1 MGRRRCKKWNSC
13 LMWFLSSVGAMCL
26 SISCIGAV
34 DEENVRSSKLVDVP
48 LSCSGKATGNA
59 VQDIANRHFLLVST
73 LDGKMSALDVRDN
86 GRLLW
91 SIDADS
97 RPLLSSSISNLEIMH
112 EGIPNRYIPSLD
124 GGLYRY
130 DGESIEAVPMTADT
144 LLSSS
149 FKIMDNTVMI
159 GSKDLKSYGI
169 DPKSGMIRY
178 TCTSDGC
185 SLFGDDIRDSD
196 DILIV
201 TRNTQTVRAVDS
213 RSGAEKWNF
222 SVGQHQA
229 SFIKGQRQV
238 ITTKMAEDEDISIV
252 TCPSSDDEGLQ
263 SDSFDGKLK
272 ILVPD
277 GVIVGLGAD
286 DNSIQWQQQFSTP
299 VANAW
304 MLHQGELQEVDMF
317 DNRHIPALSD
327 FQPKDNK
334 DFTPPL
340 LYMGMHHSQLYV
352 QPSPEMQERLS
363 MSSKYPTSLSNS
375 KAQHVPSVA
384 WKPYLNTASFR
395 TPHMMADRPQIAY
408 SEHDDKGT
416 CKEENNENAM
426 VVWTD
431 NYPFDTGYYLYQDR
445 VLTLNLQEHRSS
457 NDNKK
462 ANTLESMF
470 NDIPVSLWNWWK
482 EVLAISFFI
491 SIVVHFALMKLA
503 HSHSQGQNHNENAS
517 SNIIQRTNSEK
528 EIKEEEEDKSKM
540 PSRQNSN
547 ENKEYVSRY
556 LSDFDH
562 VQVLGKG
569 GFGIVYEAK
578 NKVDD
583 CLYAVKRIEIS
594 HSETS
599 KEKVMREVK
608 ALAKLDHMGIVRFFN
623 AWIETPPTGWQEGRD
638 KEIEDSECMSRPT
651 PCNSV
656 TKLET
661 KSCINQKKKSPFDN
675 LLNPFGCPN
684 LEFSYSQEERKGGS
698 REFYQSDFTEENE
711 DESGSF
717 SLSVGSPKDQFMA
730 GDEDTD
736 IVEFGLPETSDSVE
750 LSGNSSSS
758 NNNDIPDCL
767 WTNKSLK
774 HTNKSLKHTN
784 DNADHSDVFT
794 IVFEDSGCE
803 EKSSKS
809 SNGDSHVIDIHTNHS
824 DGSVFTRSSKSVTR
838 NADSLS
844 PRSDRASSTKNED
857 EHKEKGVQRLENSQP
872 KVYVYIQMQLCKRET
887 LKDWLNANSFNRD
900 KHFVLDIFD
909 QIVGAVEYIH
919 DCHLMHRDL
928 KPSNIFFALDGVVKV
943 GDFGLVTAL
952 VENQQTEEEYRNN
965 NNPFKKHTAQVG
977 TQLYMSPEQS
987 AASSYGQKVDIFA
1000 LGMILFELLYPF
1012 STQMERINTLLGVR
1026 CQNFPNRFIEE
1037 MPKEKNFVSLLVE
1050 KDPDQRP
1057 SARQIL
1063 DSNLLK
1069 EFESRRLPRRY
1080 RTISTSSS
1088 GSENQYNQFT

>member
-1 MGRRRCKKWNSC
+1 MFMGRRRGKKWNSC
-13 LMWFLSSVGAMCL
+13 LIWFLSSLGALCL
-26 SISCIGAV
+26 SVSCIGAAV
-34 DEENVRSSKLVDVP
+34 NEENVRSSKSVDVP
-48 LSCSGKATGNA
+48 MSCSAKATGNA
-59 VQDIANRHFLLVST
+59 VQDIANRHLILVST
-73 LDGKMSALDVRDN
+73 LDGKMSALDVKDN
-86 GRLLW
+86 GRMLW

-97 RPLLSSSISNLEIMH
+97 RPLLSSSISKLEIMH
-112 EGIPNRYIPSLD
+112 DGIPNRYIPSLD

-149 FKIMDNTVMI
+149 FRMMDNTVMI

-185 SLFGDDIRDSD
+185 SVFGEDITDSD
-196 DILIV
+196 DILII

-213 RSGAEKWNF
+213 RSGGEKWNF

-229 SFIKGQRQV
+229 SFIKGQRQA
-238 ITTKMAEDEDISIV
+238 ITTKMTEDEDISIV
-252 TCPSSDDEGLQ
+252 SCPSSEDEGVEF
-263 SDSFDGKLK
+263 DSFDGKLK

-277 GVIVGLGAD
+277 GVIVGLGPD
-286 DNSIQWQQQFSTP
+286 DNSIRWRQQFSTP

-304 MLHQGELQEVDMF
+304 ILHKGELQAVDMF
-317 DNRHIPALSD
+317 DTLHIPALSD
-327 FQPKDNK
+327 FEPKDK
-334 DFTPPL
+334 KEFTPPL
-340 LYMGMHHSQLYV
+340 LYVGMHHSQLYV
-352 QPSPEMQERLS
+352 QPSPQMQERVS
-363 MSSKYPTSLSNS
+363 MASQYPTGVSSSNI
-375 KAQHVPSVA
+375 QHVPSVA

-395 TPHMMADRPQIAY
+395 TPHMMADRPQITY
-408 SEHDDKGT
+408 SEHSDKET
-416 CKEENNENAM
+416 CEEERNENAM
-426 VVWTD
+426 IVWSD
-431 NYPFDTGYYLYQDR
+431 NYPFDAGYYLYDDR
-445 VLTLNLQEHRSS
+445 ILTLNLQEDRKS
-457 NDNKK
+457 NDNKE
-462 ANTLESMF
+462 ADTLDSMF
-470 NDIPVSLWNWWK
+470 DVIPVSLWNWWK
-482 EVLAISFFI
+482 EVLAISI
-491 SIVVHFALMKLA
+491 ISSIVVHFALMKLT
-503 HSHSQGQNHNENAS
+503 HSQPQDQNLNENAS
-517 SNIIQRTNSEK
+517 SDIIQRTNSEK
-528 EIKEEEEDKSKM
+528 EINEEEEDKSKT

-556 LSDFDH
+556 LSDFEH
-562 VQVLGKG
+562 IQVLGKG

-638 KEIEDSECMSRPT
+638 REIEDSECMSRPT

-656 TKLET
+656 TELGAKT
-661 KSCINQKKKSPFDN
+661 FIHQKKRSPFDN
-675 LLNPFGCPN
+675 LLNPFGSPN

-698 REFYQSDFTEENE
+698 TEFHQSDFTEENE
-711 DESGSF
+711 EESGSF

-730 GDEDTD
+730 EEQDTD
-736 IVEFGLPETSDSVE
+736 IVEFGLPEESNSVE
-750 LSGNSSSS
+750 SSGNSSSS
-758 NNNDIPDCL
+758 NNNHIPDCF
-767 WTNKSLK
+767 WTNKSSK
-774 HTNKSLKHTN
+774 HNIDL
-784 DNADHSDVFT
+784 ADHSDSFM
-794 IVFEDSGCE
+794 IVFEDSGCAD
-803 EKSSKS
+803 KSSKS
-809 SNGDSHVIDIHTNHS
+809 SNGDSHVIDIHTSQSN
-824 DGSVFTRSSKSVTR
+824 GSVFTHSSKPVSR
-838 NADSLS
+838 NTDNLIQ
-844 PRSDRASSTKNED
+844 RSDRASSDKKGD
-857 EHKEKGVQRLENSQP
+857 EQEQKVVQRLENFQP

-887 LKDWLNANSFNRD
+887 LKDWLNANSFSRD
-900 KHFVLDIFD
+900 LHFVLDIFD
-909 QIVGAVEYIH
+909 QIVSAVEYIH

-965 NNPFKKHTAQVG
+965 NNPYKKHTAQVG

-987 AASSYGQKVDIFA
+987 AASSYSQKVDIFA

-1012 STQMERINTLLGVR
+1012 STQMERINTLLRVR
-1026 CQNFPNRFIEE
+1026 CQTFPERFIEE

-1069 EFESRRLPRRY
+1069 QFEQRRLPRRY

-1088 GSENQYNQFT
+1088 GSENHCNQST